1 MIGDFWLIQLMSNR
15 STYQFPFASLPALR
29 IALLLIAGIL
39 AGWASF
45 SYTLRGGYIWAYG
58 TFFLLWLLTEYRRGT
73 NLNVLKAF
81 LSTILYSLL
90 IVLFGATLYGF
101 EQARQ
106 EKIVT
111 NASPLDLYEWE
122 TVIIEGEI
130 STTGTSRSGRVIYEI
145 DADQTTFP
153 EGVGWNHPY
162 KIRVYAD
169 ADKKKPYGAGTY
181 IKSEVRLFAFP
192 EVRNPHDFDY
202 GAWLHSRNI
211 VAHGDLQ
218 SVIYTEPLETTGWN
232 RLRTYVQKNIEYLFD
247 DNVAP
252 LAKALMIGYKD
263 ELTQEERASFSRS
276 GLSHI
281 MAVSG
286 MHVGFIIAPFW
297 LIIPFLWRRKSGKW
311 IGLIIMTLLLFG
323 YAGLTGFSASVSRAS
338 IMAWLLTYGK
348 LFHKL
353 RHSVN
358 LLAVAAVILLIIQPS
373 QLFDVGFQ
381 LSFSAVF
388 IILLIL
394 PEAQRIIPE
403 RHRFGWKGGLATI
416 ILISVVV
423 QLGLFP
429 ILTAYFGEFSYI
441 GPLAN
446 ALVVPLLSITVPTGL
461 IITLFNNIS
470 IGASEWIAV
479 PVSWILLWINSVAS
493 YFGGDVAGY
502 IEFKETSYFLFI
514 IWLFAILCAASIR
527 MPSLR
532 WKLLICLAASLNLFL
547 AEKIINAS
555 ADHNLVVTVL
565 DVGQGDAIHIQTPS
579 GKNILVDTGRWNP
592 MGNSGE
598 RVVLPFLEH
607 LAIEKLDAV
616 ILSHPH
622 ADHIG
627 GLPSIMHAIPID
639 TLYHS
644 DYPYDSQLYRQYN
657 RLADVK
663 NIPVRDVAAGYM
675 IPVDPLIRLFV
686 LGPEAKG
693 RPDRNPNNHSLV
705 LLLQYGETSFLFTGD
720 AEKNQEGQLADRYG
734 DFLDVNFL
742 KAGHHGSRTS
752 STRAFIEAVSPEI
765 AVASLSFRNRFNH
778 PNIEAITNIAESG
791 SKKYFTSLSG
801 ALIFKSDGQ
810 RIEKEEY

>member
-1 MIGDFWLIQLMSNR
+1 MSDR
-15 STYQFPFASLPALR
+15 STYHFPFASLPALR
-29 IALLLIAGIL
+29 IALLIICGIL
-39 AGWASF
+39 AGRAAQ
-45 SYTLRGGYIWAYG
+45 GYISASGYMTG
-58 TFFLLWLLTEYRRGT
+58 FALLILLWTMAEYRSEA
-73 NLNVLKAF
+73 NLNLLKTS
-81 LSTILYSLL
+81 LSTLLYCLL
-90 IVLFGATLYGF
+90 ILLFGAALFSF

-106 EKIVT
+106 EKIIAKAT
-111 NASPLDLYEWE
+111 PLQLYEWE
-122 TVIIEGEI
+122 TILIEGKVESSGI
-130 STTGTSRSGRVIYEI
+130 SRSGRTIYEI
-145 DADQTTFP
+145 DTEQTTFP
-153 EGVGWNHPY
+153 EGVIWKHRY
-162 KIRVYAD
+162 KLRVYAD
-169 ADKKKPYGAGTY
+169 LDRENQPGTGTHL
-181 IKSEVRLFAFP
+181 KSEVRLFAFP

-202 GAWLHSRNI
+202 GAWLYSRAI

-218 SVIYTEPLETTGWN
+218 SVLYTEPLKVTGWN
-232 RLRTYVQKNIEYLFD
+232 RLRNYVQNNIEDLFD
-247 DNVAP
+247 ENVAP
-252 LAKALMIGYKD
+252 LAKALMIGYKE
-263 ELTQEERASFSRS
+263 ELTQEERASFSRA

-297 LIIPFLWRRKSGKW
+297 LLIPFLWRRKSGKW
-311 IGLIIMTLLLFG
+311 VGLIIMTLLLFG

-358 LLAVAAVILLIIQPS
+358 LLAVAAIILLIIQPS

-416 ILISVVV
+416 VLISVVV

-429 ILTAYFGEFSYI
+429 ILTAYFGEFSFI
-441 GPLAN
+441 GPIAN
-446 ALVVPLLSITVPTGL
+446 ALVVPLLSVTVPAGL
-461 IITLFNNIS
+461 IITLFNS
-470 IGASEWIAV
+470 VSMGASEWIAL
-479 PVSWILLWINSVAS
+479 PVSWVLLWINNVAG
-493 YFGGDVAGY
+493 YFGADVTGY
-502 IEFKETSYFLFI
+502 IEFRETSFILFVM
-514 IWLFAILCAASIR
+514 WLILILSVASVR
-527 MPSLR
+527 LPSIR
-532 WKLLICLAASLNLFL
+532 WKLLICLAASLNLLL
-547 AEKIINAS
+547 AEKIIKTS
-555 ADHNLVVTVL
+555 TDHDLVVTVL
-565 DVGQGDAIHIQTPS
+565 DVGQGDAIHIRTPS

-598 RVVLPFLEH
+598 RVILPFLEYSGVDR
-607 LAIEKLDAV
+607 LDAI

-627 GLPSIMHAIPID
+627 GLPSIMQAVPVD

-657 RLADVK
+657 RLAEEK
-663 NIPVRDVAAGYM
+663 EIPVRDISAGYM
-675 IPVDPLIRLFV
+675 IQIDPLIRMFV
-686 LGPEAKG
+686 VGPDAEG

-705 LLLQYGETSFLFTGD
+705 LLLQYGDTSFLFSGD
-720 AEKNQEGQLADRYG
+720 AERNQEEQLVERYG

-752 STRAFIEAVSPEI
+752 STKAFIEAVNPDI
-765 AVASLSFRNRFNH
+765 TVASLSFRNRFNH
-778 PNIEAITNIAESG
+778 PNREAITNIAESG

-801 ALIFKSDGQ
+801 ALIFRSDGQ
-810 RIEKEEY
+810 RIELEEY